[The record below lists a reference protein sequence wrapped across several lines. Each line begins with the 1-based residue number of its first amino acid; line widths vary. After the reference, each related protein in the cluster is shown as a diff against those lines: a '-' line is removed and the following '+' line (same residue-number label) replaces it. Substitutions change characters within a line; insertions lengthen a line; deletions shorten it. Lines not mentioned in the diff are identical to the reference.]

1 MGILFFKKIDNGKYR
16 YYEKFYDESEGKW
29 KQVSVT
35 LTSKTRQAQG
45 KAKKQ
50 LEEKIEKKSLEY
62 DEQYKLKQVFQKMTV
77 REVYN
82 EYKIFRKQ
90 ELKDSTFAIQNIMLS
105 NILKDILDDLIV
117 NVTSF
122 SIQKYFMIS
131 PNSFKYKKTQKSLIN
146 LFFKYSLK
154 LGYIEQNPIEK
165 VEIPKQRKDIEDIQ
179 KKRTKF
185 LSIEEMKVL
194 KQSFGNSPQEIRMNY
209 LIEFMYL
216 TGLRIGEALALMW
229 ENINLENKIINVK
242 YTLDTNSASIKEFKL
257 NSPKTIDSYRLVSI
271 SVRCIEILLN
281 MKKLNVK
288 SKKANKSFIFLSETD
303 SLINPN
309 SLNIYLKKIARKAC
323 FENKKPE
330 IFSSHMLRH
339 SHVSLLTELG
349 VPIKVIMER
358 VGHRDEKTTL
368 QIYTHVTKKMEN
380 DVVEKL
386 NLLDL

>member
-29 KQVSVT
+29 KQASVT

-77 REVYN
+77 REVYD

-90 ELKDSTFAIQNIMLS
+90 ELKDSTFAIQNVMLS

-165 VEIPKQRKDIEDIQ
+165 VEIPKQRKDIENIQ

-185 LSIEEMKVL
+185 LSIEEMKIL

-288 SKKANKSFIFLSETD
+288 SKKVNKSFIFLSETD

>member
-1 MGILFFKKIDNGKYR
+1 MFFKKIDNGKYR

-77 REVYN
+77 REVYD

-90 ELKDSTFAIQNIMLS
+90 ELKDSTFAIQNVMLS

-165 VEIPKQRKDIEDIQ
+165 VEIPKQRKDIENIQ

-185 LSIEEMKVL
+185 LSIEEMKIL

-288 SKKANKSFIFLSETD
+288 SKKVNKSFIFLSETD

>member
-77 REVYN
+77 REVYD

-90 ELKDSTFAIQNIMLS
+90 ELKDSTFAIQNVMLS

-165 VEIPKQRKDIEDIQ
+165 VEIPKQRKDIENIQ

-288 SKKANKSFIFLSETD
+288 SKKVNKSFIFLSETD

>member
-1 MGILFFKKIDNGKYR
+1 M
-16 YYEKFYDESEGKW
+16 
-29 KQVSVT
+29 
-35 LTSKTRQAQG
+35 TSKTRQAQG

-77 REVYN
+77 REVYD

>member
-29 KQVSVT
+29 KQASVT

-62 DEQYKLKQVFQKMTV
+62 DEQYKLKQVFQRMTV
-77 REVYN
+77 REVYD

-90 ELKDSTFAIQNIMLS
+90 ELKDSTFAIQNVMLS

-165 VEIPKQRKDIEDIQ
+165 VEIPKQRKDIENIQ

-288 SKKANKSFIFLSETD
+288 SKKVNKSFIFLSETD

>member
-1 MGILFFKKIDNGKYR
+1 MFFKKIDNGKYR

-29 KQVSVT
+29 KQASVT

-77 REVYN
+77 REVYD

-90 ELKDSTFAIQNIMLS
+90 ELKDSTFAIQNVMLS

-165 VEIPKQRKDIEDIQ
+165 VEIPKQRKDIENIQ

-288 SKKANKSFIFLSETD
+288 SKKVNKSFIFLSETD

>member
-77 REVYN
+77 REVYD

-90 ELKDSTFAIQNIMLS
+90 ELKDSTFAIQNVMLS

>member
-77 REVYN
+77 REVYD

-90 ELKDSTFAIQNIMLS
+90 ELKDSTFAIQNVMLS

-165 VEIPKQRKDIEDIQ
+165 VEIPKQRKDIENIQ

-185 LSIEEMKVL
+185 LSIEEMKIL

-288 SKKANKSFIFLSETD
+288 SKKVNKSFIFLSETD

>member
-29 KQVSVT
+29 KQASVT

-62 DEQYKLKQVFQKMTV
+62 DEQYKLKQVFQRMTV
-77 REVYN
+77 REVYD

-90 ELKDSTFAIQNIMLS
+90 ELKDSTFAIQNVMLS

-165 VEIPKQRKDIEDIQ
+165 VEIPKQRKDIENIQ

-185 LSIEEMKVL
+185 LSIEEMKIL

-288 SKKANKSFIFLSETD
+288 SKKVNKSFIFLSETD

>member
-1 MGILFFKKIDNGKYR
+1 MFFKKIDNGKYR

-29 KQVSVT
+29 KQASVT

-77 REVYN
+77 REVYD

-90 ELKDSTFAIQNIMLS
+90 ELKDSTFAIQNVMLS

-165 VEIPKQRKDIEDIQ
+165 VEIPKQRKDIENIQ

>member
-1 MGILFFKKIDNGKYR
+1 MFFKKIDNGKYR

-77 REVYN
+77 REVYD

-90 ELKDSTFAIQNIMLS
+90 ELKDSTFAIQNVMLS

>member
-29 KQVSVT
+29 KQASVT

-77 REVYN
+77 REVYD

-90 ELKDSTFAIQNIMLS
+90 ELKDSTFAIQNVMLS

-165 VEIPKQRKDIEDIQ
+165 VEIPKQRKDIENIQ

-288 SKKANKSFIFLSETD
+288 SKKVNKSFIFLSETD

>member
-1 MGILFFKKIDNGKYR
+1 MFFKKIDNGKYR

-77 REVYN
+77 REVYD

-90 ELKDSTFAIQNIMLS
+90 ELKDSTFAIQNVMLS

-165 VEIPKQRKDIEDIQ
+165 VEIPKQRKDIENIQ

-288 SKKANKSFIFLSETD
+288 SKKVNKSFIFLSETD